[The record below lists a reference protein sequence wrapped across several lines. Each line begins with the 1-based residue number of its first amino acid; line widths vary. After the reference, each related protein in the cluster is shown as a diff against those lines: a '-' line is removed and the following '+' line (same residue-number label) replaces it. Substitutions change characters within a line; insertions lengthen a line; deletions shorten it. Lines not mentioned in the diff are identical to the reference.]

1 MQKYVIVNEWD
12 EPIAIAASES
22 DAQELIFSLAEERAY
37 EHFCKSDLSAKE
49 YLNQRIDPPPGI
61 TNHYAYQLWYH
72 NTFHY
77 TAVPELPSFPRNFF
91 IPYQRN

>member
-22 DAQELIFSLAEERAY
+22 DAQEFILSLVEERAY
-37 EHFCKSDLSAKE
+37 ERFCKSGLSAE
-49 YLNQRIDPPPGI
+49 EWIDPPPGI

-77 TAVPELPSFPRNFF
+77 TAVPELPSFPRGFF